1 MEPVF
6 LKNKLD
12 LFVIVVR
19 FSYGVGWGIQ
29 QGGHPPGDLVNAS
42 SKYNLLLQTGE
53 PREMK
58 ETTLKT

>member
-1 MEPVF
+1 M
-6 LKNKLD
+6 
-12 LFVIVVR
+12 
-19 FSYGVGWGIQ
+19 GWG
-29 QGGHPPGDLVNAS
+29 GESNRGEHPPGDLVNAS